1 MGGRAGGG
9 TGFGSR
15 GGGSMSDAAIKR
27 LASQTPTDLSVMNP
41 TNNPRVLKGEL
52 SKAADGYY
60 VTQIEYDVRKVLE
73 QSPARPKTTKG
84 NAAFVKAYDVY
95 HEKVND
101 VYKKAISGYKKELG
115 KAKSKTEKIFMAKK
129 VVQYQE
135 YLASQPSAKD
145 WIHKKFKAF

>member
-9 TGFGSR
+9 AGFG
-15 GGGSMSDAAIKR
+15 GGMSDAAIKR
-27 LASQTPTDLSVMNP
+27 LASQTPTDLSVMSP
-41 TNNPRVLKGEL
+41 KDNPRVRKGEL
-52 SKAADGYY
+52 SGNPLTGYY
-60 VTQIEYDVRKVLE
+60 VTQIEYDVRKVLD

-84 NAAFVKAYDVY
+84 NAAFVKAYDVF

-101 VYKKAISGYKKELG
+101 AYKKAISGYKKELG

-135 YLASQPSAKD
+135 YLASQPSTKD
-145 WIHKKFKAF
+145 YIHKKFKTF

>member
-9 TGFGSR
+9 AGFG
-15 GGGSMSDAAIKR
+15 GGMSDAAIKR

-41 TNNPRVLKGEL
+41 MNNPRVHKGEL
-52 SKAADGYY
+52 SGNPLTGYY

-84 NAAFVKAYDVY
+84 NAAFVKAYDVF

-101 VYKKAISGYKKELG
+101 AYKKAISDYKKELG

-129 VVQYQE
+129 VVQYQD

-145 WIHKKFKAF
+145 YIHKKFKTF

>member
-1 MGGRAGGG
+1 M
-9 TGFGSR
+9 GSR
-15 GGGSMSDAAIKR
+15 SGGMSDAAIKR
-27 LASQTPTDLSVMNP
+27 LASQTPTDLSVMHP
-41 TNNPRVLKGEL
+41 MNNPRVLKGEL
-52 SKAADGYY
+52 SKSADGYY

-73 QSPARPKTTKG
+73 QSPVRPKTTKG
-84 NAAFVKAYDVY
+84 NATFVKAYDVY

-101 VYKKAISGYKKELG
+101 AYKKAISGYKKELG

-129 VVQYQE
+129 VVQYQD

>member
-1 MGGRAGGG
+1 MGRGAGGG
-9 TGFGSR
+9 ASGGM
-15 GGGSMSDAAIKR
+15 GGGALSNAAIKR
-27 LASQTPTDLSVMNP
+27 LASQTPTDLSVMSP
-41 TNNPRVLKGEL
+41 MNNPRVLKGEL
-52 SKAADGYY
+52 SKTSDGYY
-60 VTQIEYDVRKVLE
+60 VTQIEYDVRKVLD

-101 VYKKAISGYKKELG
+101 AYKKAISDYKKELG

-145 WIHKKFKAF
+145 WIHKKFKVF